1 MMAADESKRRASL
14 GRGLSALLGDDIAAA
29 AATPTE
35 EDPTEDSVSAEAL
48 KQSKTVPI
56 EFLKPNPD
64 QPRKRFDDSAID
76 GLVHSIQEKGILQPI
91 LVRRHPTE
99 ANSYE
104 IVAGERRWRAAQRA
118 QLHDVPVIVKD
129 LSDSDTLELALI
141 ENIHREDLTPLEE
154 AEGYQRLIEEFQ
166 HTQEA
171 LAKVLGK
178 SRSHIANSMRLLTL
192 SDEIKSMLDDG
203 LLTAGHGRALIGV
216 ANAEELAHEVIAKGL
231 NVRQTEQLAQ
241 SGKRGDK
248 TAMKKIGKK
257 LNRDPNV
264 EALEHSLSNNLGMK
278 VQIASKGE
286 KGKLSIQYE
295 NLDQLDDIIARLNE
309 GSDDNTNIVEM

>member
-1 MMAADESKRRASL
+1 MMAADEGKRRASL

-29 AATPTE
+29 AATPTG
-35 EDPTEDSVSAEAL
+35 EDTVDEALSAEAL
-48 KQSKTVPI
+48 RQSKTIPI

-76 GLVHSIQEKGILQPI
+76 GLVNSIQEKGILQPI
-91 LVRRHPTE
+91 LVRQHPSE
-99 ANSYE
+99 PNAYE

-118 QLHDVPVIVKD
+118 QLHEVPVIVKD

-154 AEGYQRLIEEFQ
+154 AEGYQRLIDEFQ

-178 SRSHIANSMRLLTL
+178 SRSHIANSMRLLGL

-203 LLTAGHGRALIGV
+203 LLSAGHGRALIGV
-216 ANAEELAHEVIAKGL
+216 PNAEELAHEVIARGL

-241 SGKRGDK
+241 EGKKGDK
-248 TAMKKIGKK
+248 KALKKIGKK

-264 EALEHSLSNNLGMK
+264 EALEQSLSNNLGMK

-286 KGKLSIQYE
+286 KGKLTIQYE
-295 NLDQLDDIIARLNE
+295 NLDQLDDIIERLNE
-309 GSDDNTNIVEM
+309 EMGATGNVVEM